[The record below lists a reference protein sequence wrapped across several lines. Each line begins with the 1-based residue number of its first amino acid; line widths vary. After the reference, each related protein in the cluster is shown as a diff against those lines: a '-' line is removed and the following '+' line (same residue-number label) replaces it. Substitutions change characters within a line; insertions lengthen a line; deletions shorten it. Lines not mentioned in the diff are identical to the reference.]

1 MGMFASVYHDL
12 KTDKKWIYVKKR
24 EYERAIGIQV
34 TLTLEIKY
42 GNFLTRYCVLFEPML
57 EDGDVHMYATTKELK
72 IKTFTVKR

>member
-42 GNFLTRYCVLFEPML
+42 GNFLTR
-57 EDGDVHMYATTKELK
+57 
-72 IKTFTVKR
+72 